1 MMRFELKNLVFFI
14 SFNMFFIVSLS
25 QNSQENIDYMA
36 QKEIELTNDSSY
48 WDNHSRNHLKR
59 NHLNGFRNI
68 CLFEIYL

>member
-48 WDNHSRNHLKR
+48 WDNHSV
-59 NHLNGFRNI
+59 FY
-68 CLFEIYL
+68 LF